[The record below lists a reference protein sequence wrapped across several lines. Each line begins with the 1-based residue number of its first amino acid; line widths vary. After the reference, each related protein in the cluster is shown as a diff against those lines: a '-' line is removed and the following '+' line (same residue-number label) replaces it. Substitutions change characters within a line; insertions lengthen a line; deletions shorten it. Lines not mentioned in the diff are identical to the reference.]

1 MTTFML
7 YLFALNLRFAPH
19 PQAGSK
25 SRVICF
31 CMAGM
36 TTRFK
41 MELVTIF
48 DRLTIEIVGFIT
60 YLLLSECLSA
70 ARWRHDMSTSHS
82 ESNICAPAVAQRRAK
97 DIPICSQKMLI
108 SPLRITGR

>member
-31 CMAGM
+31 WSA
-36 TTRFK
+36 TRLRL
-41 MELVTIF
+41 MSASETVR
-48 DRLTIEIVGFIT
+48 DRLTIEIVGFIAR
-60 YLLLSECLSA
+60 LLLSDYLSET
-70 ARWRHDMSTSHS
+70 RCRHDKSTVAS
-82 ESNICAPAVAQRRAK
+82 ESNVWVPAMVQERAE
-97 DIPICSQKMLI
+97 DIPIYS
-108 SPLRITGR
+108 

>member
-48 DRLTIEIVGFIT
+48 DRLTIEIVGFIA
-60 YLLLSECLSA
+60 YLLLSECLSE
-70 ARWRHDMSTSHS
+70 ARWRHDMSTAHS
-82 ESNICAPAVAQRRAK
+82 ESNICAPTVAQRRPK
-97 DIPICSQKMLI
+97 TFPFIPKRC
-108 SPLRITGR
+108 